1 MTFLDN
7 PTCGL
12 ELRTFTGLGLRVW
25 VSVKRL
31 GESGEGE

>member
-1 MTFLDN
+1 MTFLEN
-7 PTCGL
+7 PTWGL
-12 ELRTFTGLGLRVW
+12 ELHTFTGLGLRVW